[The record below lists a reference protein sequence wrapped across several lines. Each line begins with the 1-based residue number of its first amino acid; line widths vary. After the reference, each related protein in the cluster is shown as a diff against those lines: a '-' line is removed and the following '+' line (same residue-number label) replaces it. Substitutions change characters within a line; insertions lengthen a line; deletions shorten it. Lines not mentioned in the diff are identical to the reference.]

1 MSVTQ
6 PTDTAS
12 APSDK
17 MRYQPHKAWYRR
29 SDVLVPVVFIAL
41 GYLFLIVAVE
51 EKSFFRTRMTADGSE
66 NFDWMYFWH
75 LVPLMW
81 QGLQVLAKATVLG
94 FTLAAVLGFL
104 LALGRRSQ
112 RRFIRWPFAAF
123 IEFIRSTPLLV
134 QLFFA
139 QAYVRA
145 SDAISLDPIMILV
158 VVLGVHYATYCSEG
172 YRAGINSVPAGQW
185 EAATALNLG
194 PVTKWTRVIIPQAV
208 PNVLPALG
216 NYLVA
221 AFKDAPLGFILAVPE
236 LLFFANTVRGE
247 DFRPTE
253 PYILAGVGFLL
264 VSIPAAWAV
273 RRLEERIAYERT

>member
-1 MSVTQ
+1 VTA
-6 PTDTAS
+6 PLTATDGGVV
-12 APSDK
+12 DQVQ
-17 MRYQPHKAWYRR
+17 YQPHRAWYRR
-29 SDVLVPVVFIAL
+29 LDVLVPIAL
-41 GYLFLIVAVE
+41 IAAGYLFLIVAVE
-51 EKSFFRTRMTADGSE
+51 EKSFFRTRLTAQGSE

-104 LALGRRSQ
+104 LALGRRSN
-112 RRFIRWPFAAF
+112 RRYVRWPFAAF

-139 QAYVRA
+139 QAFVRA
-145 SDAISLDPIMILV
+145 SDSLSLDPINILV
-158 VVLGVHYATYCSEG
+158 IVLGIHYATYCSEG

-221 AFKDAPLGFILAVPE
+221 AFKDAPLGYIVAVPE
-236 LLFFANTVRGE
+236 LLFFANTVRGN

-273 RRLEERIAYERT
+273 RRLERKIAYERT

>member
-1 MSVTQ
+1 MN
-6 PTDTAS
+6 AS
-12 APSDK
+12 QDLDASSSSEQVQ
-17 MRYQPHKAWYRR
+17 YQPHRAWYRR
-29 SDVLVPVVFIAL
+29 TDVVVPIILIAL
-41 GYLFLIVAVE
+41 GYLLLIVAVE
-51 EKSFFRTRMTADGSE
+51 EKSFFRTRLTAQGRE

-94 FTLAAVLGFL
+94 FTLAAGLGFL
-104 LALGRRSQ
+104 LALGRRSH
-112 RRFIRWPFAAF
+112 RRYVRWPFAVF

-139 QAYVRA
+139 QAFVRA
-145 SDAISLDPIMILV
+145 SDTVSLDPINILV
-158 VVLGVHYATYCSEG
+158 IVLGVHYATYCSEG
-172 YRAGINSVPAGQW
+172 YRAGINSVPPGQW

-221 AFKDAPLGFILAVPE
+221 AFKDAPLGFIVGVPE

-273 RRLEERIAYERT
+273 RRLERKIAYERT

>member
-1 MSVTQ
+1 MSTPQ
-6 PTDTAS
+6 TLTAGRS
-12 APSDK
+12 AQEVPY
-17 MRYQPHKAWYRR
+17 RPHRAWYRR
-29 SDVLVPVVFIAL
+29 LDVLVPIALIAL

-51 EKSFFRTRMTADGSE
+51 ERSFFRTRLTAKGGE

-104 LALGRRSQ
+104 LALGRRSA
-112 RRFIRWPFAAF
+112 RRAIRWPFAAF

-139 QAYVRA
+139 QAFVRA
-145 SDAISLDPIMILV
+145 SDTVSLSPINILV
-158 VVLGVHYATYCSEG
+158 LVLGVHYATYCSEG
-172 YRAGINSVPAGQW
+172 YRAGINSVPPGQW

-194 PVTKWTRVIIPQAV
+194 PVTTWTRVIIPQAV

-221 AFKDAPLGFILAVPE
+221 AFKDAPLGYIVAVPE
-236 LLFFANTVRGE
+236 LLFFANTVRGN

-253 PYILAGVGFLL
+253 PYILAGIGFLL

-273 RRLEERIAYERT
+273 RRLERKIAYERT